1 MKIPVMLSALALAS
15 AAPIPAAADDA
26 VVEAFYGR
34 CMAENSYEM
43 EPAELDQA
51 CACMAPVMVSFLT
64 PEARQKVEAA
74 IKTNTPVGLSG
85 NPFRGNPAELARMAV
100 VQCPAVGEAMY
111 RQKCTGNE
119 GVPECQEMK
128 EMLDQVP

>member
-1 MKIPVMLSALALAS
+1 MKIPVMLSALALAG
-15 AAPIPAAADDA
+15 AASIPAAAADP

-64 PEARQKVEAA
+64 SEARQTVETA
-74 IKTNTPVGLSG
+74 IKTNTPIGLTG
-85 NPFRGNPAELARMAV
+85 NPFKGNPAELARMA
-100 VQCPAVGEAMY
+100 
-111 RQKCTGNE
+111 
-119 GVPECQEMK
+119 
-128 EMLDQVP
+128 

>member
-1 MKIPVMLSALALAS
+1 MLSALAVAS
-15 AAPIPAAADDA
+15 AAPIPAAAADP

-43 EPAELDQA
+43 EPAELDQG

-64 PEARQKVEAA
+64 PEARQKIEAA
-74 IKTNTPVGLSG
+74 INTNTPVGLSG
-85 NPFRGNPAELARMAV
+85 SPFKGNPAELARMAV
-100 VQCPAVGEAMY
+100 VQCPAVGAAMY

-119 GVPECQEMK
+119 GAPECQEMK
-128 EMLDQVP
+128 EILDQVP